1 MGFFHGKKNSVS
13 KKNSP
18 RQKSYVGIR
27 EKHTAFPPIDTH
39 HKKLTINHG
48 TAPRGAAAAA
58 AVRRRCGCGAA

>member
-1 MGFFHGKKNSVS
+1 MGFFHGQKNSVS

-27 EKHTAFPPIDTH
+27 KKHTAFPLIDTH

-48 TAPRGAAAAA
+48 TVPRSAA
-58 AVRRRCGCGAA
+58 AVRPRCGGSAA